1 VQADGARLEIYG
13 DFEAQRQPPRPSNTG
28 YAVLATTSRIDF
40 WQQRPNGE
48 SAPAAGQATWC
59 PLSCLTHVPRGIG
72 FADKPFRL
80 ILK

>member
-1 VQADGARLEIYG
+1 MGISRRNAN
-13 DFEAQRQPPRPSNTG
+13 RPAHRTLS

-40 WQQRPNGE
+40 WQERPNGE

-59 PLSCLTHVPRGIG
+59 RLSCLTHVPRGIG
-72 FADKPFRL
+72 FADKLFRL